1 MKKTPKVDVHVVGS
15 GPVRDDWVRRVAECV
30 IQEESIRT
38 GGTLSIV
45 MVNDDEI
52 RRLNA
57 AYLNHDRPTDVIAF
71 PLDDDDDDLWGEV
84 YVSLDRTKDQ
94 ALEYG
99 VPFEMELAR
108 LIVHGILH
116 LSGYD
121 DQDAPS
127 RKLMHER
134 ENDYLKIILNDR
146 YING

>member
-1 MKKTPKVDVHVVGS
+1 MKKTPKVDVHVVGN
-15 GPVRDDWVRRVAECV
+15 GPVRDEWVRRVAKCV
-30 IQEESIRT
+30 LQEEGIRT
-38 GGTLSIV
+38 RGTLSVVI
-45 MVNDDEI
+45 VNDDEI
-52 RRLNA
+52 CRLNA
-57 AYLNHDRPTDVIAF
+57 AYLNHDGPTDVIAF
-71 PLDDDDDDLWGEV
+71 PLDDDDDDVWGEV

-99 VPFEMELAR
+99 VPFETELAR

-116 LSGYD
+116 LSGYN

-146 YING
+146 